1 MRPQIGIEAF
11 HPHDILAFAVDVN
24 SILLMS
30 P

>member
-11 HPHDILAFAVDVN
+11 HPHDILTFPVDVN
-24 SILLMS
+24 SILLIS